1 MSEEEN
7 YIMANRYKT
16 KQIWNNIY
24 EMKKTRLNGKRISS
38 KSRILELF
46 HKHRDTIESE
56 IIRQNVNADTALGA
70 IATQVI
76 LKKEKL
82 DISRDDK
89 PDIPQNVRTEMKKSI
104 LQDNIH
110 TAESIE
116 KFATSSEEYNLAEQV
131 KEDVVSP
138 AVEKPF
144 TGRKQKYYEQLSKQL
159 TVAVDK
165 QEYHKQQ
172 ALMHKKETTAYRNE
186 VIALN
191 KMITIMHKST
201 F

>member
-1 MSEEEN
+1 
-7 YIMANRYKT
+7 MANRYST
-16 KQIWNNIY
+16 SHIWNNIS
-24 EMKKTRLNGKRISS
+24 EMKKSRLTGKRIRS
-38 KSRILELF
+38 KAYIMELF
-46 HKHRDTIESE
+46 YKHQKSIESE
-56 IIRQNVNADTALGA
+56 IARQKVNPDSALGA

-89 PDIPQNVRTEMKKSI
+89 PDIPQNVRNEMKRAI
-104 LQDNIH
+104 LQDNVH

-116 KFATSSEEYNLAEQV
+116 KFASDAEEYNLAEQV

-138 AVEKPF
+138 ASEKPF
-144 TGRKQKYYEQLSKQL
+144 SGRKQKYYEQLSKQL

-172 ALMHKKETTAYRNE
+172 ALMHKQETTTYRNE

-191 KMITIMHKST
+191 KMITFMHKST